1 MNMNISIVTGFRWTE
16 ESLRAALNE
25 RRKQSRFS
33 ESEFVES
40 VLSLAAMVDSVE
52 ENEKS
57 DDLSEDKDGGIN
69 ICGSQEKFSFFC
81 GWDRLAARFR
91 ESCSNR
97 NLQSVGL

>member
-1 MNMNISIVTGFRWTE
+1 MNISIVPGFRWTE
-16 ESLRAALNE
+16 ESLRAALSA

-52 ENEKS
+52 ENERI
-57 DDLSEDKDGGIN
+57 DLESEDPYGGISSRN
-69 ICGSQEKFSFFC
+69 TDERFSFLC

-91 ESCSNR
+91 ESCVSR
-97 NLQSVGL
+97 SLSAAQ